1 VNYEEVHARHVP
13 PFSVLMSV
21 YEKEHPDNLDASLDS
36 VFEQTLRPAEVVL
49 VKDGP
54 LPALL
59 EAVIARQSEGH
70 PEIRVLGLRR
80 NVGLGAALNA
90 GLAHCS
96 HDFVARM
103 DSDDL
108 CTPDRFAR
116 QIPLL
121 AADEQLSVVGA
132 WIAEFETDPTRTRD
146 VREVAELPDEVARSA
161 RRRCPVNHPTVVF
174 RKASVQSVG
183 GYNAKHLQEDYYLW
197 ARLMMAGHRFR
208 NVPAVLV
215 LMRTGEGLYDRRGG
229 LKYARA
235 EIKLFIDFYHMGF
248 VGRLDLLVNVATR
261 LLVRLTPSGLRKCL
275 YQRFAR
281 RRAGD

>member
-1 VNYEEVHARHVP
+1 MNARSVP

-21 YEKEHPDNLDASLDS
+21 YEKELPDNLDMALDS
-36 VFEQTLRPAEVVL
+36 VFEQTLPPSEIIL

-54 LPALL
+54 LPAPL
-59 EAVIARQSEGH
+59 EEVIARQSARH
-70 PEIRVLGLRR
+70 PEIRVVGLER

-90 GLAHCS
+90 GLGHCL
-96 HDFVARM
+96 HDLVARM

-108 CTPDRFAR
+108 CTPDRFER
-116 QIPLL
+116 QIPLFAEDDRL
-121 AADEQLSVVGA
+121 AVVGG
-132 WIAEFETDPTRTRD
+132 WIAEFETDPTRTHA
-146 VREVAELPDEVARSA
+146 VRAVPEQPEDVARSA

-174 RKASVQSVG
+174 RKAAVLAVG

-197 ARLMMAGHRFR
+197 ARLMMAGYRFR

-229 LKYARA
+229 LKYAKA
-235 EIKLFIDFYHMGF
+235 ELKLFVDLYRMGF
-248 VGRLDLLVNVATR
+248 VGPVDLAVNVVSR
-261 LLVRLTPSGLRKCL
+261 MLVRLMPTGLRKQM

-281 RRAGD
+281 RREPA

>member
-1 VNYEEVHARHVP
+1 MSAHRP
-13 PFSVLMSV
+13 PAFSVLMSV
-21 YEKEHPDNLDASLDS
+21 YEKEQADNLDAALDS
-36 VFEQTLRPAEVVL
+36 LFDQTLAPAELVL

-54 LPALL
+54 LPPKLD
-59 EAVIARQSEGH
+59 AVIARQSARH
-70 PEIRVLGLRR
+70 PEIRVLGLQR

-96 HDFVARM
+96 HDLVARM

-108 CTPDRFAR
+108 CTRDRFAR
-116 QIPLL
+116 QIPLFEGDDRL
-121 AADEQLSVVGA
+121 AVVGA
-132 WIAEFETDPTRTRD
+132 WIAEFETDPSRTHA
-146 VREVAELPDEVARSA
+146 VREVPEQPDDVARSA

-174 RKASVQSVG
+174 RKTAVQSVG

-197 ARLMMAGHRFR
+197 ARLMMGGFRFR

-229 LKYARA
+229 LKYAKA
-235 EIKLFIDFYHMGF
+235 ELKLFLDLYRMRF
-248 VGRLDLLVNVATR
+248 VGPIDLVVNVVSR
-261 LLVRLTPSGLRKCL
+261 LLVRLMPTGLRKCL

-281 RRAGD
+281 RRASP